1 MEAMKVLHVDPAGNI
16 IITED
21 VGGRTGSTNSH
32 ARQPNSFLYRFVP
45 KNLGDLK
52 AGGKLQALQAMSLD
66 HSGPIVFNSGNVDGD
81 ILSNDMRDLHT
92 YGKVFDTRWV
102 TIHDTDLQGFAS
114 FDANKLA
121 KDAAATPFKRPENGQ
136 FRPGSEFREF
146 YFDETGDTN
155 ALTEAPNHGGFGSIM
170 KLTSLRPSREKRQVD
185 DVL

>member
-1 MEAMKVLHVDPAGNI
+1 MQADPAGNI
-16 IITED
+16 IIIED
-21 VGGRTGSTNSH
+21 VRGRTGSTNSH

-66 HSGPIVFNSGNVDGD
+66 HAGPIVFNAGNVDGA

-92 YGKVFDTRWV
+92 YGKAFNTQWV

-121 KDAAATPFKRPENGQ
+121 KDAGATSFKRPENGQ

-155 ALTEAPNHGGFGSIM
+155 ALTEAVDHGGFGSIM
-170 KLTSLRPSREKRQVD
+170 KLTSQGLSGDKGKLTMV
-185 DVL
+185 